1 MNIKSIRTKISLAA
15 GICLIAT
22 SGAIVSYSVYSSAA
36 SQKSVYEK
44 TSAQVKA
51 SAYKELTSTTVKS
64 AQFINQ
70 RIEEGLGLARTLAN
84 SVSAI
89 KSYGVLHNEI
99 NLTRASL
106 NDMLVA
112 SLENNKLL
120 NGTYSAWEP
129 NAFDQQDSDMANSM
143 DGNNPETGRFTPY
156 WTRSSNSDIGVQPLV
171 EYDSTEKHPNG
182 IIKGA
187 WYQVPKITLKETV
200 TAPLPY
206 IVQGKAVWLATMSA
220 PVIVN
225 GKFMGVMGA
234 DFNLNFVQQLA
245 KTVSEQ
251 IYNGQAHVTI
261 STDNGLIVA
270 DSQNPEVIG
279 QSTTKIYGDDASTM
293 ISLIKEG
300 KLYSSDEANSN
311 FYKILVPVTLGDSG
325 VKWGIAL
332 KIDKNIILEEV
343 LALSDQ
349 LAQDNAETTLYQ
361 LSIGIAITILA
372 ILALMLLADRISKP
386 VLLSVKMAQSIANGH
401 FESRLNYKSE
411 DEVGQLALALDDM
424 AESLQKQVNVAG
436 KIAAGDL
443 TVRVV
448 LASGQDQLGKAL
460 EKMVGDLNHI
470 VSQITQRSGIIEENA
485 KSVSDLSH
493 DLASGATESAA
504 SVTEISA
511 TITQIATQIQQ
522 SSGHVQ
528 EASNLSRTSYD
539 LAKKGNDLM
548 SELGG
553 AMIDIETSGN
563 DINSIISTI
572 EDIANQ
578 TNLLAL
584 NAAIEAARAGEY
596 GRGFA
601 VVADEVRTLA
611 ARSAKAVQ
619 ETSKLIHAS
628 ALKTQRGIDLTS
640 QTSNALADIVENIS
654 RASSL
659 MMEIAQAS
667 TEQSMGVSQV
677 SEGIT
682 QIDEVTHHNSRNS
695 ELCAQAASELTDES
709 NKLSALIRQFK
720 LHA

>member
-1 MNIKSIRTKISLAA
+1 MNIKSIRTKISMAA

-44 TSAQVKA
+44 TSALVKA

-89 KSYGVLHNEI
+89 KSYGIVNNEI

-106 NDMLVA
+106 NDILVA

-143 DGNNPETGRFTPY
+143 AGNNPETGRFTPY

-187 WYQVPKITLKETV
+187 WYQIPQSTLKETV

-245 KTVSEQ
+245 KTVSAQ
-251 IYNGQAHVTI
+251 IYDGQAHITI
-261 STDNGLIVA
+261 STDSGLIVA
-270 DSQNPEVIG
+270 DSQNPDVIG
-279 QSTTKIYGDDASTM
+279 QSTKKIYGDDAPAM
-293 ISLIKEG
+293 MSLIKEG
-300 KLYSSDEANSN
+300 KLYSSDDTNSN
-311 FYKILVPVTLGDSG
+311 LYKVLVPVELGDSG
-325 VKWGIAL
+325 VKWGIGL
-332 KIDKNIILEEV
+332 SIDKDIILEDV

-349 LAQDNAETTLYQ
+349 LAQDNADTILHQ
-361 LSIGIAITILA
+361 LSIGVAITILA
-372 ILALMLLADRISKP
+372 ILALMLVANKISRP
-386 VLLSVKMAQSIANGH
+386 VLLSVKMAQAIANGQ
-401 FESRLNYKSE
+401 FDSRLNYKSE
-411 DEVGQLALALDDM
+411 DEVGQLASALDEM
-424 AESLQKQVNVAG
+424 AESLQKQVNVAE

-448 LASGQDQLGKAL
+448 LASAQDQLGKAL
-460 EKMVGDLNHI
+460 EKMVSDLNHI
-470 VSQITQRSGIIEENA
+470 VSQITQRGGIIEENA

-504 SVTEISA
+504 SVTEIST

-528 EASNLSRTSYD
+528 EASNLSKTSYD

-553 AMIDIETSGN
+553 AMIEIETSGN
-563 DINSIISTI
+563 NINSIISTI

-611 ARSAKAVQ
+611 ARSAQAVQ
-619 ETSKLIHAS
+619 ETSKLINAS
-628 ALKTQRGIDLTS
+628 ALKTQRGIDLAS
-640 QTSNALADIVENIS
+640 QTSDALADIVENIS

-667 TEQSMGVSQV
+667 TEQSMSVSQV

-695 ELCAQAASELTDES
+695 ELCAQAALELTDES

-720 LHA
+720 LQG